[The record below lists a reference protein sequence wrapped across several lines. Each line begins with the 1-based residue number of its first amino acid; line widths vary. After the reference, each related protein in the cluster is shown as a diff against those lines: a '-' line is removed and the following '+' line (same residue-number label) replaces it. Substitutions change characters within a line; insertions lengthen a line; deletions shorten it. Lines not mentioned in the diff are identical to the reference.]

1 MLLYHP
7 PLLSFFSTQ
16 QCPRL
21 FATFIVDLVRGFL
34 LIIPTICY
42 GSKHYE
48 PALLGCMI
56 AFLVI
61 HALLAFIAV
70 LDLASEEA
78 VPDSEEQKLKGC
90 DWFVR

>member
-7 PLLSFFSTQ
+7 ALISFFLTQ

-21 FATFIVDLVRGFL
+21 FATFILDFVRGFL

-42 GSKHYE
+42 RHGSKRYE

-70 LDLASEEA
+70 LDLVREEA
-78 VPDSEEQKLKGC
+78 VPDSEPKGC
-90 DWFVR
+90 GWFVR